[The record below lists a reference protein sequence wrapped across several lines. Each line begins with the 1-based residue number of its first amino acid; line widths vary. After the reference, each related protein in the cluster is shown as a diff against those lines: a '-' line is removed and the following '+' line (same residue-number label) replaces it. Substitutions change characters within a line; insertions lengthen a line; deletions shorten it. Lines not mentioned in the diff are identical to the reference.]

1 MKQGR
6 RLAPLDERPR
16 RCRAL
21 AHQSSHSILCR
32 RSRAGLH
39 HQGRPRPTL
48 AGRGARRRR
57 RCLRRRRGAFAQR
70 SLASVR
76 CRPTARPCDPA
87 PEKWTGMRPSPLYW
101 PPRGEA
107 HLLHPKTAIVVGG
120 VGRDAGA
127 DAVVLCPMVAEQAR
141 NPDEV
146 LPGLPGER
154 LSITHMYQRISERQ
168 GCGYYS
174 ASMALASES
183 PTKTMR
189 LPRSASRKA
198 AGSKRGSSQLRGSKS
213 ARARRASPHAC
224 QYDLKARSS
233 HRPTPE
239 GSPCRGDL
247 LVN

>member
-1 MKQGR
+1 
-6 RLAPLDERPR
+6 
-16 RCRAL
+16 
-21 AHQSSHSILCR
+21 
-32 RSRAGLH
+32 
-39 HQGRPRPTL
+39 
-48 AGRGARRRR
+48 
-57 RCLRRRRGAFAQR
+57 
-70 SLASVR
+70 
-76 CRPTARPCDPA
+76 
-87 PEKWTGMRPSPLYW
+87 MRPSPLYW

-154 LSITHMYQRISERQ
+154 LSITHNNNNNMCMLYQRISERQ

-224 QYDLKARSS
+224 QYDLKARCRTGR
-233 HRPTPE
+233 RPREALAEAT
-239 GSPCRGDL
+239 C
-247 LVN
+247 